1 MSIID
6 KLKGLRDRLPNLTLK
21 ESVQKETTLKDQIIE
36 AELKVNTGENTPP
49 CIGPAKEDYILLNTF
64 TARFK
69 DEGCFIK
76 PDQIFI
82 VTKPSYS
89 INDSKVEH
97 EFKISFTMVDV
108 KYFIGKP
115 NEYTNFKL
123 DQEIMNLVKEFN
135 TNAPEWFELIE
146 YGDNSETP
154 RISTRYWGPRITKIE
169 FPEFSTI
176 TEGMMKYY
184 TATIFYDRAISING
198 KFEKEK
204 E

>member
-6 KLKGLRDRLPNLTLK
+6 KLKSLRDRLPNLTLK
-21 ESVQKETTLKDQIIE
+21 ESVQKETTLKDPIIE
-36 AELKVNTGENTPP
+36 AELKVNTGENIPP

-97 EFKISFTMVDV
+97 EFKISFTMIDA

-115 NEYTNFKL
+115 TEYTNFKL

-135 TNAPEWFELIE
+135 NGT
-146 YGDNSETP
+146 
-154 RISTRYWGPRITKIE
+154 
-169 FPEFSTI
+169 FSIKGSKQALTFSH
-176 TEGMMKYY
+176 TCH
-184 TATIFYDRAISING
+184 
-198 KFEKEK
+198 
-204 E
+204 